1 MFHYVSIVW
10 EINYSYSDNLALAVF
25 NPEHKLLISQK
36 KKKSNA
42 LLPSD
47 GRRANMPT
55 EIKRNL
61 RRK

>member
-36 KKKSNA
+36 KKKKQCFVA
-42 LLPSD
+42 
-47 GRRANMPT
+47 
-55 EIKRNL
+55 
-61 RRK
+61 